1 MHHERTSAFASAFS
15 NREPSHTQ
23 ARAASV
29 GVLEKRV
36 LDGEI
41 VQPEA
46 QIFGRALS
54 GWSVRFLE
62 VHLQRSFAFDTHR

>member
-1 MHHERTSAFASAFS
+1 M
-15 NREPSHTQ
+15 
-23 ARAASV
+23 
-29 GVLEKRV
+29 GVLEERM